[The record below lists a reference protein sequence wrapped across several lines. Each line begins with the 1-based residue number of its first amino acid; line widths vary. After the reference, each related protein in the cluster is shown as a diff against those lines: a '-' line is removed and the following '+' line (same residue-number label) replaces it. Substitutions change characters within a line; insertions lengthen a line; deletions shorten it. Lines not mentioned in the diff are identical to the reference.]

1 MSEPLWITANF
12 PPFPHLLSQ
21 IRVYINSLRDHES
34 HGLDLIALRFISVN
48 SIIDPWV
55 FILLSP
61 SVLHFFW
68 ASVCQTPLAL
78 SHGSELK
85 LSLAKEN
92 SPANLELSQLALE
105 DPEPSPNTEAL
116 WSFTVF
122 QDVTFIFIGPESE
135 VLLFHTCSFWV

>member
-1 MSEPLWITANF
+1 MCEPLWITANSTPF
-12 PPFPHLLSQ
+12 PPPSPPFLSQ
-21 IRVYINSLRDHES
+21 IRVYINSLWDHES

-78 SHGSELK
+78 SHGSKLK
-85 LSLAKEN
+85 LSLTKET
-92 SPANLELSQLALE
+92 SPGNLELSQPALE
-105 DPEPSPNTEAL
+105 NAEPSPNTEAL
-116 WSFTVF
+116 
-122 QDVTFIFIGPESE
+122 
-135 VLLFHTCSFWV
+135 